1 MLTEG
6 THSLFSKEKHMLERT
21 KYRIVPPQMIG
32 FPLKPSPPK
41 LGLTVIGKS
50 GRFLQVVADDSRSM
64 TSQLSNG
71 NPPQMSALE
80 RPFYFY
86 TCTKASTH

>member
-1 MLTEG
+1 
-6 THSLFSKEKHMLERT
+6 
-21 KYRIVPPQMIG
+21 MIG

-71 NPPQMSALE
+71 NPPQMSAL
-80 RPFYFY
+80 
-86 TCTKASTH
+86 